1 MVYAAAHTKVATFN
15 ANGLTTKVPVSDNFS
30 EDRQVQICRFLY
42 RNSVHVMGL
51 QEAHIKDD
59 QCLEQLT
66 KRFKDWGFVL
76 LSNLS
81 PKGRGGSALIF
92 HNTWTLLNSY
102 AIEKRHLFAQLADPD
117 GVKHHFCV
125 YHFHHD
131 AVERQRQWTLLSQV
145 SPTLVPGDT
154 IYLSDHTAKPDLAA
168 NECAPVLDRRR
179 RIDRILLHENFQN
192 SVVECYTRFVANSD
206 HKAVIASLSAKPT
219 KQGKRL
225 RIPTTFLSSE
235 DTLQQLQAELHSIN
249 TEGYSKWADGLECIK
264 TAAFSY
270 EKANRATGITELQ
283 SLLMVSSTH
292 HLSEE
297 AWRYLKDHGYT
308 PSSAKAAY
316 QILTALAERADT
328 DRSGQQVLDKLKT
341 TLHDPHH
348 LQPWRRRQEIWRLTK
363 QLQFKRK
370 LYSLRNRSGQLL
382 PDPESMVS
390 EIVSYWQQTM
400 NPSGKSQ
407 MEVKPYLKTFF
418 RGKNTALMAKMLI
431 QPLSLDLVHA
441 ALESL
446 NGTSAPGIDGVQVS
460 IYKAFSDF
468 FCPLMLDIYKGILD
482 SNTLNDDWSL
492 ALLNPIPKGLGTASV
507 HNLRPLVL
515 QNTSHKWVAAILA
528 LQLRDY
534 IDAFT
539 PIQQR
544 GFIRGRSIFTNLW
557 HTFGSWNSPG
567 DALFCPI
574 DFKKAFDSV
583 SHEYTRTFLNL
594 MQLPDSLISL
604 CLLLFTAPICVLVR
618 DHIYTDHKILPRS
631 GVRQGCP
638 FSPTIFAM
646 LISPIIH
653 KLMDLSEHV
662 QVLLYADDLIII
674 IECDPATGARVF
686 LLVWSRV
693 QEFSTITGLYTNL
706 DKSNILLKGHW
717 DPIHRVQLLSTGLRV
732 VDKYKY
738 LGIVLGATTAEE
750 AYGPALRKAT
760 GRAFSMQSWSLSL
773 AERVELLQSWILPL
787 LVYPSRV
794 VYPTDNVIAAV
805 KTIYRV
811 ALKLSNWGITLDILS
826 HSKEHGGLELAPPD
840 TFLLWQF
847 STIFIRHVYK
857 AEAIPKCVT
866 EPYERFATEY
876 GINVSPSTLHTFQMG
891 SNVAWHKMPYLAW
904 SARAYSLVT
913 AKVTFNRPEALSS
926 DTPLWHN
933 RLFSKPASLTYYC
946 PQLIRQ
952 GVITVGDLF
961 NNSTHISQIAPTWA
975 SIYQQGVFHYHSSN
989 LGQVPTNP
997 PLHPVPGADVWSRW
1011 TTKSMALFLCSTTSL
1026 APRQPPEV
1034 WKAFHLFNI
1043 PAHHKDFMRQVLWLR
1058 LPVGERQKDWK
1069 PDDVWCPIDGE
1080 LETIDH
1086 ARTECSLLKVAFD
1099 TISKCFPT
1107 ATVEERPTAL
1117 LSSFLQFS
1125 FQCPTGFLAWA
1136 AVYANWKV
1144 RQKEKYQRQY
1154 SATWSRFV
1162 SIWIATLKLWATCP
1176 SSIPISDHDLHLFIG
1191 ALQSLLHD
1199 GVLQHPHLR
1208 VTPPTPPPSKKQRK
1222 ETARR
1227 LRKQQ
1232 RAAELEGIFDTL
1244 SADGYTLVFTDGSSA
1259 ETEGVGRVAG
1269 YGIYAHPD
1277 ISISAYV
1284 PVHFRQTN
1292 NTAELLAV
1300 VRALQILS
1308 FGKVAICTDSEY
1320 VFLGATG
1327 AARRWKLRGWTG
1339 SSGPVSNVPLWELL
1353 LDTLSAHTGSIKFI
1367 KVPSHVDILGNN
1379 EADRLAEQGR
1389 LSHPRCPVLK
1399 TPSRDFIMP
1408 TYTPPTKRQRRST
1421 VAELD
1426 SIVQVLN
1433 FSPYKDNMGGSV
1445 V

>member
-1 MVYAAAHTKVATFN
+1 M
-15 ANGLTTKVPVSDNFS
+15 
-30 EDRQVQICRFLY
+30 
-42 RNSVHVMGL
+42 
-51 QEAHIKDD
+51 
-59 QCLEQLT
+59 
-66 KRFKDWGFVL
+66 
-76 LSNLS
+76 
-81 PKGRGGSALIF
+81 
-92 HNTWTLLNSY
+92 
-102 AIEKRHLFAQLADPD
+102 
-117 GVKHHFCV
+117 
-125 YHFHHD
+125 
-131 AVERQRQWTLLSQV
+131 
-145 SPTLVPGDT
+145 
-154 IYLSDHTAKPDLAA
+154 
-168 NECAPVLDRRR
+168 
-179 RIDRILLHENFQN
+179 
-192 SVVECYTRFVANSD
+192 
-206 HKAVIASLSAKPT
+206 
-219 KQGKRL
+219 
-225 RIPTTFLSSE
+225 
-235 DTLQQLQAELHSIN
+235 
-249 TEGYSKWADGLECIK
+249 
-264 TAAFSY
+264 
-270 EKANRATGITELQ
+270 
-283 SLLMVSSTH
+283 
-292 HLSEE
+292 
-297 AWRYLKDHGYT
+297 
-308 PSSAKAAY
+308 
-316 QILTALAERADT
+316 
-328 DRSGQQVLDKLKT
+328 
-341 TLHDPHH
+341 
-348 LQPWRRRQEIWRLTK
+348 
-363 QLQFKRK
+363 
-370 LYSLRNRSGQLL
+370 
-382 PDPESMVS
+382 
-390 EIVSYWQQTM
+390 
-400 NPSGKSQ
+400 
-407 MEVKPYLKTFF
+407 
-418 RGKNTALMAKMLI
+418 
-431 QPLSLDLVHA
+431 
-441 ALESL
+441 
-446 NGTSAPGIDGVQVS
+446 
-460 IYKAFSDF
+460 
-468 FCPLMLDIYKGILD
+468 
-482 SNTLNDDWSL
+482 
-492 ALLNPIPKGLGTASV
+492 
-507 HNLRPLVL
+507 
-515 QNTSHKWVAAILA
+515 
-528 LQLRDY
+528 
-534 IDAFT
+534 
-539 PIQQR
+539 
-544 GFIRGRSIFTNLW
+544 
-557 HTFGSWNSPG
+557 
-567 DALFCPI
+567 
-574 DFKKAFDSV
+574 
-583 SHEYTRTFLNL
+583 
-594 MQLPDSLISL
+594 
-604 CLLLFTAPICVLVR
+604 
-618 DHIYTDHKILPRS
+618 
-631 GVRQGCP
+631 
-638 FSPTIFAM
+638 
-646 LISPIIH
+646 
-653 KLMDLSEHV
+653 
-662 QVLLYADDLIII
+662 
-674 IECDPATGARVF
+674 
-686 LLVWSRV
+686 
-693 QEFSTITGLYTNL
+693 
-706 DKSNILLKGHW
+706 
-717 DPIHRVQLLSTGLRV
+717 
-732 VDKYKY
+732 
-738 LGIVLGATTAEE
+738 
-750 AYGPALRKAT
+750 
-760 GRAFSMQSWSLSL
+760 
-773 AERVELLQSWILPL
+773 
-787 LVYPSRV
+787 
-794 VYPTDNVIAAV
+794 
-805 KTIYRV
+805 
-811 ALKLSNWGITLDILS
+811 
-826 HSKEHGGLELAPPD
+826 
-840 TFLLWQF
+840 
-847 STIFIRHVYK
+847 
-857 AEAIPKCVT
+857 
-866 EPYERFATEY
+866 
-876 GINVSPSTLHTFQMG
+876 
-891 SNVAWHKMPYLAW
+891 
-904 SARAYSLVT
+904 
-913 AKVTFNRPEALSS
+913 
-926 DTPLWHN
+926 
-933 RLFSKPASLTYYC
+933 
-946 PQLIRQ
+946 
-952 GVITVGDLF
+952 GDLF

-989 LGQVPTNP
+989 LGQAPTNP

-1043 PAHHKDFMRQVLWLR
+1043 PAHHKDFIRQVLWLR

-1136 AVYANWKV
+1136 AVYANWQV
-1144 RQKEKYQRQY
+1144 RQKKKYQRQY

-1399 TPSRDFIMP
+1399 TPSRDFTMP